1 MNGTDTFLDINNAHL
16 RVNNGNVQAS
26 TFVLDQ
32 IDFIASSN
40 ASTTV
45 GFNNATTAFLAA
57 SNIEVGTANLF
68 VDTTTSNVG
77 IGTNAPQDTL
87 HINGGTRVAGHILP
101 TVNDTYDLG
110 SAEYKIR
117 HLFLG
122 NSSLWLGDESRITF
136 TGGKM
141 KFRRRKK
148 NALPRGLATIAANQG
163 HTSEQQTTSAA
174 LAYAGVSTVEE
185 MKLEHWI
192 DYTKTLDE
200 TKEINDIFTEDA
212 NDYEATTASEAFK
225 EIGDDIFSQHNV
237 SIGKTTAPTSAL
249 DVVGTVKATA
259 FEGDGSALTGIT
271 SGQWTESSGD
281 IYRSSGNV
289 GVGTDSPAKTLHVA
303 GTMRIA
309 NATTNTETTDIVK
322 IAAVNTTT
330 TTTAPNTSWS
340 QEQKLL
346 AYQYSSYDY
355 FGQQSAVS
363 GDGNTICVGA
373 RNEDTTAGDSG
384 AVYVYTGGPSWTYR
398 ARLKASDAQASDLLG
413 EAGLAISDDGRTIVV
428 AARLE
433 DTGGTNA
440 GAAYVFM
447 SSNSTWGSFTQQKLQ
462 ASNKAADDQFCRC
475 DVSGDGNTIIVGAPH
490 EDGPTNS
497 VASSGAAYIYSR
509 SGNSWSEDQ
518 ILYPSDP
525 VVNNYFGVDNA
536 LNEDGTVAAIA
547 ATGDDTTATDSGAVY
562 IFTKSNGTWSQE
574 TKLKITSGGPNASDN
589 WGGVSLSDDGLTL
602 SAGTSNDDST
612 ASQSGAVYVFNKSGG
627 TWSQTIKLK
636 ANNAGA
642 NDRLGGRTRISG
654 NGNTIVSGAREEDT
668 GSGNAG
674 SAYIFTLNNGTW
686 SQRQQI
692 QASDRASSD
701 LFGDSVGISKDGT
714 VICVGAVLEDGGGG
728 DSGAAYA
735 FRGSGGGTTTTTTT
749 IDSKLKVNDTI
760 VASAF
765 EGDGSALT
773 GITSGQ
779 WTESG
784 GDIYR
789 SSGNVGIGTS
799 SPALGFHVNVQ
810 YQIAGLTTNQSGII
824 YNDIGTAKWRQ
835 KTGSYRLNFERHS
848 SSSASNYTSWTTRGY
863 LDQNASNVRMNF
875 TGQHRTFV
883 NGIPFTEAPNKEGL
897 IVCANNDTYIK
908 MSDGIAYGSNA
919 ITINECLPVVSLSQR
934 MCDKTCFGVIS
945 SSEDPETRE
954 EAAGAFVSIIDKEL
968 GDTRIFVNSVGEGG
982 VWIVNMNGT
991 LESGDYIT
999 TSNVSGYGMKQ
1010 DDDLLHNYTVA
1021 KITMNCDFNP
1031 NLQKVK
1037 RIKKKLADVKY
1048 WIHISNTTVSKEEY
1062 DKLQPEYRRIIKGEN
1077 GDDIY
1082 QTNDRTEWT
1091 RDPIEENLETFT
1103 EIRNELQNDLDE
1115 YGQIQWEDDPSGTTE
1130 KAYKIR
1136 YLDADGNITDE
1147 VNHVYKAAFVG
1158 CTYHCG

>member
-16 RVNNGNVQAS
+16 RVNSGNVQAS

-32 IDFIASSN
+32 INIVTSAN
-40 ASTTV
+40 TNSTV
-45 GFNNATTAFLAA
+45 NFNNVTKAFNAA

-68 VDTTTSNVG
+68 VDTSTSNVG

-87 HINGGTRVAGHILP
+87 HINGGTRISGHILP

-122 NSSLWLGDESRITF
+122 NTSLWLGDETRITF

-148 NALPRGLATIAANQG
+148 NALPRGLATIAANRG
-163 HTSEQQTTSAA
+163 HTSEQQTTTAA
-174 LAYAGVSTVEE
+174 LAHAGVSTVEE

-225 EIGDDIFSQHNV
+225 EIGDDIFSAHNV
-237 SIGKTTAPTSAL
+237 SIGKSTAPTSAL
-249 DVVGTVKATA
+249 DVVGTVKATAFEGDGSALTGIVAGQWTESSGDIQRSSGNVGIGKIPDAGKKLDVNGTVKATA

-289 GVGTDSPAKTLHVA
+289 GVGTNSPEQTLHVA

-330 TTTAPNTSWS
+330 TTSTPHTSWS

-346 AYQYSSYDY
+346 AYQPSAYDY

-384 AVYVYTGGPSWTYR
+384 AVYVYTYGSGTWTYR
-398 ARLKASDAQASDLLG
+398 ARLKASDAQASDVLG

-433 DTGGTNA
+433 DTGGTSA

-447 SSNSTWGSFTQQKLQ
+447 SSNSTWTSFTQQKLQ

-509 SGNSWSEDQ
+509 SGDSWSEDQ

-574 TKLKITSGGPNASDN
+574 TKLKVTSGGPNASDH

-602 SAGTSNDDST
+602 SAGTSNDDTT
-612 ASQSGAVYVFNKSGG
+612 ASNSGAVYVFNKSGG
-627 TWSQTIKLK
+627 TWSQTVKLK
-636 ANNAGA
+636 ASNAGA
-642 NDRLGGRTRISG
+642 DDKLGGRTRISG
-654 NGNTIVSGAREEDT
+654 TGDTIVSGAREEDT
-668 GSGNAG
+668 GVSQAG

-686 SQRQQI
+686 TQRQQI
-692 QASDRASSD
+692 QASDRASWD

-728 DSGAAYA
+728 DSGSVYA

-749 IDSKLKVNDTI
+749 IDSRLKVNDTI
-760 VASAF
+760 VATAF

-784 GDIYR
+784 GNIYK
-789 SSGNVGIGTS
+789 SSGNVGIGTTSPHVPIHVVGGFGSLS
-799 SPALGFHVNVQ
+799 SAYCIYAKGNDAYSSRQFHLQTNMGWNNLSIYASDDIVTGQYLVSHLGTLSSSDERIKENIVDVDDASALELFRLLKPKKYQYIDKIKRGDDTVFGF
-810 YQIAGLTTNQSGII
+810 IAQDVEKTMPHGTRKVEQTIPNIMEIGTVTETNIITLSNFNTSDLQSNIHILELHDKEAKPILVTIEEVIDEHSIRVDKDLSEFLYEYDENG
-824 YNDIGTAKWRQ
+824 NDITESV
-835 KTGSYRLNFERHS
+835 TITESEY
-848 SSSASNYTSWTTRGY
+848 
-863 LDQNASNVRMNF
+863 NA
-875 TGQHRTFV
+875 
-883 NGIPFTEAPNKEGL
+883 L
-897 IVCANNDTYIK
+897 
-908 MSDGIAYGSNA
+908 
-919 ITINECLPVVSLSQR
+919 
-934 MCDKTCFGVIS
+934 
-945 SSEDPETRE
+945 ED
-954 EAAGAFVSIIDKEL
+954 
-968 GDTRIFVNSVGEGG
+968 
-982 VWIVNMNGT
+982 
-991 LESGDYIT
+991 
-999 TSNVSGYGMKQ
+999 VSGYIYNENAKT
-1010 DDDLLHNYTVA
+1010 YT
-1021 KITMNCDFNP
+1021 KILTN
-1031 NLQKVK
+1031 KIYVYGE
-1037 RIKKKLADVKY
+1037 RIDNFLKLNKDTI
-1048 WIHISNTTVSKEEY
+1048 WTVSTAALQEVDRQQQT
-1062 DKLQPEYRRIIKGEN
+1062 DKARI
-1077 GDDIY
+1077 
-1082 QTNDRTEWT
+1082 TE
-1091 RDPIEENLETFT
+1091 LESQLTAVLA
-1103 EIRNELQNDLDE
+1103 R
-1115 YGQIQWEDDPSGTTE
+1115 
-1130 KAYKIR
+1130 
-1136 YLDADGNITDE
+1136 LDALEN
-1147 VNHVYKAAFVG
+1147 A
-1158 CTYHCG
+1158 